1 VEAPL
6 DVSVPETAAAAQ
18 ALGWHELQ
26 VVAARLIG
34 ELPDNAEHAG
44 AMPNVVPAVIDN
56 GGGDT

>member
-6 DVSVPETAAAAQ
+6 DVSVPETAPAAQ

-34 ELPDNAEHAG
+34 SLRTTLNT
-44 AMPNVVPAVIDN
+44 PARSR
-56 GGGDT
+56 TSFRR